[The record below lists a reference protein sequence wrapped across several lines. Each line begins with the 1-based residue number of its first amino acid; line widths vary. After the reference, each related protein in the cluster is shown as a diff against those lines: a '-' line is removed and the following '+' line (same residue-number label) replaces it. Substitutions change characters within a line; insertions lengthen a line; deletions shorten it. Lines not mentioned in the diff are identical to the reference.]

1 MIRRVV
7 VGLAVVASMIGAGP
21 VGPARAEDVKQPPD
35 LTGQWRLDP
44 KRSDTMQRPSGD
56 SESRGGGRGMRGP
69 GGMGGGGMGG
79 RGGMGGG
86 GGMGGRGGMGGG
98 DMGGPGGMGG
108 GRGGRG
114 ARPSGDAEGPGGATA
129 GTRPVRLPDLMH
141 VTQTASVVSFED
153 SSGTVLQE
161 ITTLGGAKDT
171 LSHAPKAQVLT
182 GEWKSDKLQVQRP
195 GRGEMKMTETL
206 TLEDKGDLL
215 VIRTK
220 IESSGDLPARE
231 FKRAYRRV
239 TD

>member
-1 MIRRVV
+1 
-7 VGLAVVASMIGAGP
+7 
-21 VGPARAEDVKQPPD
+21 
-35 LTGQWRLDP
+35 
-44 KRSDTMQRPSGD
+44 
-56 SESRGGGRGMRGP
+56 
-69 GGMGGGGMGG
+69 
-79 RGGMGGG
+79 
-86 GGMGGRGGMGGG
+86 
-98 DMGGPGGMGG
+98 
-108 GRGGRG
+108 
-114 ARPSGDAEGPGGATA
+114 
-129 GTRPVRLPDLMH
+129 MH

-195 GRGEMKMTETL
+195 GRGEMKMTETIS
-206 TLEDKGDLL
+206 LEDKGDLL

>member
-1 MIRRVV
+1 MFRRVV
-7 VGLAVVASMIGAGP
+7 VGLAVVASMIGTGP
-21 VGPARAEDVKQPPD
+21 VGSVCAEDAKQPPD

-56 SESRGGGRGMRGP
+56 SESRGGGRGMRGS
-69 GGMGGGGMGG
+69 GGM
-79 RGGMGGG
+79 GG

-98 DMGGPGGMGG
+98 DMGGPGGMRG

-114 ARPSGDAEGPGGATA
+114 ARPSGDAEGQGGATA

-182 GEWKSDKLQVQRP
+182 GAWMSDKLQVQRP
-195 GRGEMKMTETL
+195 GRGNMKVTETIS
-206 TLEDKGDLL
+206 LEDKGDLL